1 MARVTVPQAL
11 ALRSDRER
19 APEECLE
26 GVVAYRVI
34 DRVLE
39 HRRDAR
45 EVPSQLLNFRLGNA
59 REGLHD
65 VDLAALHGGA
75 VQNNKMLGKIASLPG
90 RDAGELLRKHDGN
103 APREGSVEDRL
114 AVRRVASWLKAEGR
128 AHHRP
133 AQPGHAAHAADP
145 GSVVRHK
152 TRTRVR
158 RVAKRGDLRPE
169 IRERAVAVA
178 ADVSS

>member
-65 VDLAALHGGA
+65 VDLASLHGGA
-75 VQNNKMLGKIASLPG
+75 VQNDKVLGKIASLP
-90 RDAGELLRKHDGN
+90 RRNARELLRKHNGD
-103 APREGSVEDRL
+103 ASREGSVEDRF
-114 AVRRVASWLKAEGR
+114 
-128 AHHRP
+128 P
-133 AQPGHAAHAADP
+133 
-145 GSVVRHK
+145 
-152 TRTRVR
+152 
-158 RVAKRGDLRPE
+158 
-169 IRERAVAVA
+169 IR
-178 ADVSS
+178 